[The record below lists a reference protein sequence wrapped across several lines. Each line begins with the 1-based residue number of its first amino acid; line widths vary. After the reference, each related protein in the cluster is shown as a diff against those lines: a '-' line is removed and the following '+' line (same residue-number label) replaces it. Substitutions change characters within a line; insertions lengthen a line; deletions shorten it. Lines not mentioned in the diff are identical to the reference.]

1 MRPSFRN
8 FVQDAF
14 LPNDRYDWFPMN
26 NRSQRRCF
34 VLVSSS
40 PRLVAHVSRIGS
52 PMSAQR
58 KKFLHLLLSLATVS
72 GGGCAATHSVSSL
85 VATKP
90 AAAGDSSDAFLEA
103 SEVDPAV
110 HHKDVSDL
118 VEGDVDLVNAELDDV
133 DETSPIPVTVA
144 DVVTQDGGA
153 TVLSSSEKAMSL
165 ADFEALALTNNPT
178 IQELVATTQK
188 AAGYKLQVGLQ
199 ANPTLGYQ
207 GTQIADAGTD
217 QHTVYI
223 SQTFITADKLQLNRR
238 VLNEALRHQL
248 LQLEAQKYRV
258 ATDVRIKFYQ
268 ALAAQQRVQLVR
280 DFQSVADK
288 GLELAELRKK
298 ALEGSQLD
306 VVQAK
311 VLKNEIDLA
320 VQQAEVNLSA
330 TWRELAAIAGSTQ
343 MMPTLLEGTL
353 PSSEQTQDWSTLAAT
368 LVVSS
373 PEYQA
378 AQARV
383 CQARANLERQ
393 CVQPIPNVDFQFAA
407 GTDNGTNSGLINL
420 QVGAPI
426 PVFNK
431 NQGNISAARAELAR
445 ASREVERIE
454 NSIKS
459 RIGEVSRDYDS
470 SMVAVEKYAKDILPN
485 ATEGMRLADLAYK
498 AGETSFVQVLVA
510 RQSYFDTNLQ
520 YIAAQAQLAGA
531 RARVDGFVLSG
542 ALDAVIDESGDDS
555 LRGLT
560 LSQQ

>member
-1 MRPSFRN
+1 
-8 FVQDAF
+8 
-14 LPNDRYDWFPMN
+14 
-26 NRSQRRCF
+26 
-34 VLVSSS
+34 
-40 PRLVAHVSRIGS
+40 
-52 PMSAQR
+52 MSAQR
-58 KKFLHLLLSLATVS
+58 KKFLYLLLSLSTVS

-85 VATKP
+85 VALKP
-90 AAAGDSSDAFLEA
+90 AATVNATDEKFDVLKADPVTYHSVVSDPIEA
-103 SEVDPAV
+103 SVQ
-110 HHKDVSDL
+110 
-118 VEGDVDLVNAELDDV
+118 LVNAELGEV
-133 DETSPIPVTVA
+133 DEAPLAPVTIA
-144 DVVTQDGGA
+144 NVVSPQDG
-153 TVLSSSEKAMSL
+153 TEVPLSSEQAMSL
-165 ADFEALALTNNPT
+165 ADFESIALTNNPT
-178 IQELVATTQK
+178 IQALVATTQK
-188 AAGYKLQVGLQ
+188 AAGYKLQVGLR

-207 GTQIADAGTD
+207 GTQIADEGTD
-217 QHTVYI
+217 QHTVFI
-223 SQTFITADKLQLNRR
+223 SQTLITADKLQLNRR

-258 ATDVRIKFYQ
+258 ATDVRIKFYV

-311 VLKNEIDLA
+311 VLKNEIDLSR
-320 VQQAEVNLSA
+320 QQAEVNLAAS
-330 TWRELAAIAGSTQ
+330 WRELAAIVGSPQ
-343 MMPTLLEGTL
+343 MMPTFLEGAL
-353 PSSEQTQDWSTLAAT
+353 PSSEQTQDWSTLAST

-383 CQARANLERQ
+383 CQARANLDRQ
-393 CVQPIPNVDFQFAA
+393 CVQPIPNLDFQIAA
-407 GTDNGTNSGLINL
+407 GTDNSTNSGLINV

-431 NQGNISAARAELAR
+431 NQGNIAAARAELAR

-470 SMVAVEKYAKDILPN
+470 SMAAVEKYAKDILPN
-485 ATEGMRLADLAYK
+485 AAEGMRLADLAYK
-498 AGETSFVQVLVA
+498 AGETNFVQVLVA

-531 RARVDGFVLSG
+531 RARVDGYVLSG